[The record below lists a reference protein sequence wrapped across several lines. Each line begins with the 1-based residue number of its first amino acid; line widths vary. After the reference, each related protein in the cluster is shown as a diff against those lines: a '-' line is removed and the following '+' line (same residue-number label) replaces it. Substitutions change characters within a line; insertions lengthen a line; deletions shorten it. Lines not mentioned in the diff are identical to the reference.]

1 MRFLAP
7 VLLRWGLT
15 AALAGVSFTGVK
27 GCMAEKRKVRALE
40 TLNEG
45 LARRIAECGVVAS
58 AAVDRAARRRV
69 RTKEAAGLFVER
81 KKLADPKEREA
92 NRKKIIESKRKFFEG
107 R

>member
-1 MRFLAP
+1 M
-7 VLLRWGLT
+7 
-15 AALAGVSFTGVK
+15 
-27 GCMAEKRKVRALE
+27 
-40 TLNEG
+40 
-45 LARRIAECGVVAS
+45 AS